1 MELEKIIRDMRE
13 QGADDEQIL
22 KSLEQ
27 MANEGKLSPED
38 FEKAKEILMGDKEGF
53 AEQDKTD
60 AEKEKAQAEKLFG
73 MKLI

>member
-22 KSLEQ
+22 QSLQKMVE
-27 MANEGKLSPED
+27 EGKLAPED
-38 FEKAKEILMGDKEGF
+38 FEKAKEILMGDKEGY
-53 AEQDKTD
+53 ADRDIDEQ
-60 AEKEKAQAEKLFG
+60 AEKKEAEKLFG